1 MLVMTGKLRQHAL
14 TEWEGKKRTKL
25 WVETLTARDNGGADD
40 LQMHELFLD
49 GDQSGKLPAQNGP
62 VSLLVRAYA
71 VGKLIKFSCSGIV
84 PSAGPQA
91 VKA

>member
-25 WVETLTARDNGGADD
+25 WVETVTPRDNGGADD

-49 GDQSGKLPAQNGP
+49 GDQSAKLPPANGP
-62 VSLLVRAYA
+62 LSLLVRAYA
-71 VGKLIKFSCSGIV
+71 VGKLIKFSCTGLA
-84 PSAGPQA
+84 PSVGPQS